1 MNGTVTGI
9 SEPDKKLASQLILGA
24 AIAMGVMGLLAVLL
38 GGFVWA
44 LVDWA
49 VAAALGF
56 FAYKKMGS
64 GDFNTVKLVNLI
76 CAGVMFLLG
85 LLALTNATA
94 GGGLGFLAAII
105 VIGAGGGLVYASMLI
120 SPGRKLF

>member
-1 MNGTVTGI
+1 MNETVTSI
-9 SEPDKKLASQLILGA
+9 TDADKGLASKLILGA

-44 LVDWA
+44 VVDWG
-49 VAAALGF
+49 VAGALGF
-56 FAYKKMGS
+56 FAYRKMSS

-76 CAGVMFLLG
+76 CAGVMLLLG
-85 LLALTNATA
+85 LLALANATA
-94 GGGLGFLAAII
+94 GGGLGFLAAIV
-105 VIGAGGGLVYASMLI
+105 VIGAASALVYASMLI

>member
-9 SEPDKKLASQLILGA
+9 NDSDKKLASQLILGA
-24 AIAMGVMGLLAVLL
+24 AIAMGVMGVLAVLL
-38 GGFVWA
+38 GGFIWA
-44 LVDWA
+44 VVDWA
-49 VAAALGF
+49 IAGALVF
-56 FAYKKMGS
+56 FAYRKIAS
-64 GDFNTVKLVNLI
+64 GDFKTVKLVNLI
-76 CAGVMFLLG
+76 CAGVIFLLG

-105 VIGAGGGLVYASMLI
+105 VIGAGGCLGYASMLI